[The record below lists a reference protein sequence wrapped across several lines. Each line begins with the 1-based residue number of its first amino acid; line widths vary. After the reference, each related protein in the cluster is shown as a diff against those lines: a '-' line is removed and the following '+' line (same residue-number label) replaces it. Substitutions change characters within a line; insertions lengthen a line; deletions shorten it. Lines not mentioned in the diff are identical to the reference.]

1 MRLRQVALASRRLDA
16 VVKAFH
22 DVFGLKLA
30 YNDPHIHVYGLR
42 NAVLPAG
49 TGFLEVVEP
58 VREDASAARFLNR
71 RGGEAGYMV
80 ILQVADAEAER
91 ERLVGLGVRVV
102 DDIDTPAYRCAH
114 FHPAAFGGVLVSFDQ
129 QRTAPDHLEPFG
141 DWMPAGPD
149 WRDACSSEV
158 LDLASVTISTAN
170 PAPLAQ
176 LWSRLLNRALDAAD
190 PRRLPL
196 DHGEIRF
203 EADEKEAGARVSAIE
218 MRMAD
223 PKAAAQR
230 AHAAGLDISGEGVL
244 IGGVRFKLASALE
257 QAGEQIA

>member
-16 VVKAFH
+16 AVKAFH
-22 DVFGLKLA
+22 DAFGLKVA
-30 YNDPHIHVYGLR
+30 YNDPHIHVYGLK

-80 ILQVADAEAER
+80 ILQVADAAAER
-91 ERLVGLGVRVV
+91 TRAVGSGVRVV

-114 FHPAAFGGVLVSFDQ
+114 FHPADFGGVLVSFDQ
-129 QRTAPDHLEPFG
+129 QRTAADYLEPFG

-149 WRDACSSEV
+149 WRGARTSEV
-158 LDLASVTISTAN
+158 LDLASVTISAAD
-170 PAPLAQ
+170 PAALAQ
-176 LWSRLLNRALDAAD
+176 RWSRLLDRRLDAAD
-190 PRRLPL
+190 PLRLPL

-203 EADEKEAGARVSAIE
+203 EADEPDAATRVSAIAL
-218 MRMAD
+218 RMTD
-223 PKAAAQR
+223 PEACAQR
-230 AHAAGLDISGEGVL
+230 ARAAGLDVSGDGVL
-244 IGGVRFKLASALE
+244 IGGVRFKLV
-257 QAGEQIA
+257 GG